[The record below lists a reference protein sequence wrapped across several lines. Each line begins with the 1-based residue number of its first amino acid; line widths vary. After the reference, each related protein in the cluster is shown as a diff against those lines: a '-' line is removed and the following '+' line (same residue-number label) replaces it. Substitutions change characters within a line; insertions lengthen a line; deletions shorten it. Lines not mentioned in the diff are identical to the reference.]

1 MNRNSAKLERV
12 ALLAVPEPKRT
23 RLVKRVR
30 ERLRL
35 MAAEAKV
42 CRWMLEVDHLT
53 INGNVVWDMKKRAK
67 RNRGRKR
74 KAK

>member
-12 ALLAVPEPKRT
+12 ALPAVPEPKRT

-42 CRWMLEVDHLT
+42 CLWMLEVDRLT
-53 INGNVVWDMKKRAK
+53 INGNIVWDMKKRAK
-67 RNRGRKR
+67 RNRSRER